1 MKTLGRYSM
10 GIGDRFGHQGK
21 AQLSAIIEAGR
32 KGIEI
37 TPVWNKSNR
46 EHIFTGTDP
55 VDVRNE
61 ADSVTKNAGFIKPYY
76 VDADHINLDTVDRFL
91 GSSDFY
97 TIDVAGYIGKSA
109 SDQQIKNFLKQT
121 AGYQA
126 KFQIAGIEKPYIISK
141 TLLTEIAGKYLYA
154 AHKAGEIYRKIENG
168 CGKGSY
174 ITEIS
179 MDEVAQPQSPA
190 ELLFFLKMAAD
201 EKIPLQTI
209 APKFSGRF
217 NKGIDFEGNPERFAE
232 EFETYLKIID
242 YGVKEFG
249 LPENLKMS
257 IHSGSDK
264 FSIYPLIGNLIKKHG
279 KGIHVKTAGTTWLE
293 EVTGLAL
300 SGGEALEF
308 VKEIYSGSL
317 EKIDELTSPYTGV
330 INIETSSL
338 PSRKEVS
345 KWSAAKFADSIRNVA
360 ENSNYNPGMRQLI
373 HVAYKLA
380 ALRKAEYFRLL
391 EKNEKIISKCVYEN
405 LYTRHICKLFDIK

>member
-1 MKTLGRYSM
+1 M

-21 AQLSAIIEAGR
+21 AQLNAIIAAGR

-37 TPVWNKSNR
+37 IPVWNKSNR
-46 EHIFTGTDP
+46 EHLFTGTDP
-55 VDVRNE
+55 VDVRYE
-61 ADSVTKNAGFIKPYY
+61 ADSVTENAGFFKPYY

-97 TIDVAGYIGKSA
+97 TIDIAAYIGRRA
-109 SDQQIKNFLKQT
+109 SDPEINNFLEQT
-121 AGYQA
+121 GEYLG
-126 KFQIAGIEKPYIISK
+126 KMEIAGIEKPFIISK
-141 TLLTEIAGKYLYA
+141 ILLTEIATKYLYA
-154 AHKAGEIYRKIENG
+154 AQMAGEIYRKIENA
-168 CGKGSY
+168 CGKGSF

-217 NKGIDFEGNPERFAE
+217 NKGVDFEGDPQRFAE
-232 EFETYLKIID
+232 EFETDLRIID

-264 FSIYPLIGNLIKKHG
+264 FSIYPLIGKLIKKHN

-308 VKEIYSGSL
+308 VKEIYFKAL

-330 INIETSSL
+330 IQIKTSSL
-338 PSRKEVS
+338 PSQKEVS
-345 KWSAAKFADSIRNVA
+345 TWNATKFADSVRHVP
-360 ENSNYNPGMRQLI
+360 ENRYYNPDMRQLM

-380 ALRKAEYFRLL
+380 ALRKNDYFRLL
-391 EKNEKIISKCVYEN
+391 EKNEEIISQCVFEN
-405 LYTRHICKLFDIK
+405 IYNRHICRLFDIK